1 MLLAYWVTSR
11 VWWTYHTLAS
21 SKELRFESF
30 TITSL
35 NIIMIVKMIYNT
47 KHQIERGAQPHG
59 QHLVVVH
66 IQVIGK

>member
-21 SKELRFESF
+21 SKELRFES
-30 TITSL
+30 ITTFL
-35 NIIMIVKMIYNT
+35 NIIMIVKVIYNT

-66 IQVIGK
+66 IQVIRK